1 MSWQEYSRLR
11 PEWPYILRFDS
22 SVGALFYF
30 GAAHTFD
37 PADAQFALIE
47 QEWNQFRPDIAFTEG
62 GFPPIM
68 STRVEA
74 IRSAGEPGLVRF
86 LAARD
91 NVPTTTLDPSRAEQ
105 VAELT
110 RYFSREQIKLF
121 FILRAVNQHVQ
132 RAGESGLPAELDRL
146 LGIYAVTPGLSGSP
160 RTIEELDTAYSQS
173 VPHRV
178 GLEEVEAS
186 WFDPV
191 ASETIFNEISRAS
204 SYYRDLH
211 MVRLLTGH
219 VADGHRVF
227 AVVGG
232 SHVVM
237 QEAALRA
244 RILALQ

>member
-1 MSWQEYSRLR
+1 MSWSEYSRLR
-11 PEWPYILRFDS
+11 PEWPYILRLDS
-22 SVGALFYF
+22 SAGTLFYF

-47 QEWNQFRPDIAFTEG
+47 REWDRFRPDIAFTEG
-62 GFPPIM
+62 GSPPIKR
-68 STRVEA
+68 TRDEA
-74 IRSAGEPGLVRF
+74 IQSAGEPGFVRF

-91 NVPTTTLDPSRAEQ
+91 NVPTTTLDPSRAEE

-110 RYFSREQIKLF
+110 RYFSREHIKLF
-121 FILRAVNQHVQ
+121 FILRTVSQYVQ
-132 RAGESGLPAELDRL
+132 RVGVSGLPQELDYL
-146 LGIYAVTPGLSGSP
+146 LGVYSAMPGLRGSP
-160 RTIEELDTAYSQS
+160 RTIEELDAAYSQLF
-173 VPHRV
+173 PDRA
-178 GLEEVEAS
+178 GLTDVEVS

-191 ASETIFNEISRAS
+191 ASETLFNEISRAS
-204 SYYRDLH
+204 SDYRDLY
-211 MVRLLTGH
+211 MVSLLTRH

-244 RILALQ
+244 RVIALR